1 MRFLCQKWL
10 SDSIAAIMADF
21 QFLRSAEMLHI
32 KGKLLLL
39 EIKRK
44 VKNPAQMQ
52 SMQTNF
58 RLLSLF

>member
-1 MRFLCQKWL
+1 MT
-10 SDSIAAIMADF
+10 DF

-32 KGKLLLL
+32 KEKLLLL

-52 SMQTNF
+52 NTQMNLKVLSSEMDPAEI
-58 RLLSLF
+58 RLIW